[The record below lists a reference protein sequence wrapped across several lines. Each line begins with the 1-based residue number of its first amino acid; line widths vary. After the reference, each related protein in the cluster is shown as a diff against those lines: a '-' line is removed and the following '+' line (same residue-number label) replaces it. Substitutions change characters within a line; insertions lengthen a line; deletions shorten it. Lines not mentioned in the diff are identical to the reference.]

1 MDHQD
6 GAKVSME
13 LLKANR
19 SAMVPSE
26 GFGGVGGLEKG
37 VCRSRQLDGR
47 RCSGSRVGSGSITN
61 LCRSS
66 GAGACTQCVV
76 DSGDVKG
83 FEFDAFSHE

>member
-47 RCSGSRVGSGSITN
+47 RCSGSGVGSGSITN

-66 GAGACTQCVV
+66 GGGGPV
-76 DSGDVKG
+76 DETVCRTECCG
-83 FEFDAFSHE
+83 FRGCEGL

>member
-26 GFGGVGGLEKG
+26 GFGGIGGVERE
-37 VCRSRQLDGR
+37 VCRSSQLDG
-47 RCSGSRVGSGSITN
+47 
-61 LCRSS
+61 
-66 GAGACTQCVV
+66 
-76 DSGDVKG
+76 
-83 FEFDAFSHE
+83 